1 MIVDTHHRVHNYL
14 RISLTDNCNLRCFYC
29 MPEDDY
35 DFASAQQLM
44 QVDEIEALAK
54 LFVSQGVNKIRLT
67 GGEPLVRKDAKE
79 IIRRLAQLP
88 VTLTLTTN
96 GTRIHDFIE
105 VLKESKIRSVNI
117 SLDTLQPDKFQLLT
131 KRDQFQVV
139 QNNIALMIDQG
150 FHTKVNMVVM
160 RGVNDS
166 EIVDFIEWTKRTPV
180 HVRFIEF
187 MPFSGNRWTSNKVF
201 TLQDILSLIGNSY
214 EIIPL
219 AAEKNDTAKKFMVPG
234 HKGTFA
240 VISTMSAHFCGDCNR
255 VRLTADGKMKN
266 CLFSKDETD
275 LLTPLRKGE
284 PVLPLIH
291 QSISTKAAQLGGQ
304 FTQDFVTVKADIIQN
319 RSMITI
325 GG

>member
-1 MIVDTHHRVHNYL
+1 
-14 RISLTDNCNLRCFYC
+14 
-29 MPEDDY
+29 MPEEEY

-79 IIRRLAQLP
+79 IIRRLSQLP

-96 GTRIHDFIE
+96 GTRLHDFIE
-105 VLKESKIRSVNI
+105 VLKESKVQSVNI
-117 SLDTLQPDKFQLLT
+117 SLDTLQADKFQLLT
-131 KRDQFQVV
+131 KRDQFNIV
-139 QNNIALMIDQG
+139 QKNIELMITHG

-160 RGVNDS
+160 RGVNDN
-166 EIVDFIEWTKRTPV
+166 EIIDFIKWTKDLPL

-201 TLQDILSLIGNSY
+201 TLDEILAVVAEQY
-214 EIIPL
+214 DFIPL
-219 AAEKNDTAKKFMVPG
+219 QAEKHDTAKKFMVPG
-234 HKGTFA
+234 YQGTFA

-255 VRLTADGKMKN
+255 IRLTADGKMKN
-266 CLFSKDETD
+266 CLFSKDEVD
-275 LLTPLRKGE
+275 LLTPLRNGE
-284 PVLPLIH
+284 TVLPLIH

-304 FTQDFVTVKADIIQN
+304 FTQDYEQLQADIIQN